1 MADLSDMESNI
12 ASKQRSTRLFVIVI
26 GIIIVGV
33 GGLFFFQT
41 RPEKPAGDD
50 TIVVSKTSPDKGKIK
65 YKRLHSQM
73 ENDVTSQAIKELSL
87 HGIAFDVER
96 SGRFFD
102 LSVDRRYYESA
113 KNLLAL
119 KGIPSRGAT
128 GFELLDEDQGF
139 GVTEY
144 DKRIRYNRA
153 LAGELSKMIA
163 QFYDVQDSQVR
174 IVFPEKA
181 SWQKKQPPVTAS
193 VLVRGVDG
201 RRVSDKTVF
210 SIMNLV
216 QNSIENLEFSNISV
230 VDTYSNVLSIGI
242 EERIKTINV
251 SQSTAPEI
259 KQTATPIVSVKP
271 KAPVETIQEK
281 QGVDSIDSEA
291 WLDARNALKI
301 SMEQDRLEKMNKMLM
316 GVLPNNT
323 YQSTLSIEFSDVI
336 DQQFNAVDIKR
347 MTISIVVD
355 SDQIPILE
363 PVLKKKIFSVVA
375 GSVAYVQGRDTIQ
388 LNLASLGLDALPEP
402 VAVPDASPDYKQGL
416 SWIQNYQWIGIGG
429 LATLLIGSVGLY
441 WRRRRAKQIATVPL
455 YPEDVSDPVASKL
468 KILARQNPESIAS
481 IITRW
486 VTDTEEAVV

>member
-1 MADLSDMESNI
+1 MADGDSGLSGNQ
-12 ASKQRSTRLFVIVI
+12 QRSTRLLAIVI
-26 GIIIVGV
+26 GVIVLGVGV
-33 GGLFFFQT
+33 LFFFQT
-41 RPEKPAGDD
+41 RPDKTMVSQPDD
-50 TIVVSKTSPDKGKIK
+50 SVVVSKTSRDKGKIK

-96 SGRFFD
+96 SGRFFN

-153 LAGELSKMIA
+153 LAGELAKMIA

-174 IVFPEKA
+174 IVVPEKA
-181 SWQKKQPPVTAS
+181 GWQKKQPPVTAS
-193 VLVRGVDG
+193 VLIRGVDG

-216 QNSIENLEFSNISV
+216 QNSIENLEFNNISV

-251 SQSTAPEI
+251 SQSTEAEI
-259 KQTATPIVSVKP
+259 KKEVLPIVSVKP
-271 KAPVETIQEK
+271 NVDVADKPVEKQESDAIGS
-281 QGVDSIDSEA
+281 QA
-291 WLDARNALKI
+291 WLDARKALKA
-301 SMEQDRLEKMNKMLM
+301 SMEYARLEKMNKMLT
-316 GVLPNNT
+316 GVLPSNT
-323 YQSTLSIEFSDVI
+323 YQSTVSVEFEKVKDK
-336 DQQFNAVDIKR
+336 QFNSVNIKR

-363 PVLKKKIFSVVA
+363 PVLKKKIFSVVSGA
-375 GSVAYVQGRDTIQ
+375 VGYVQGRDTIQ
-388 LNLASLGLDALPEP
+388 LNLASLGLSNAVLPEAIP
-402 VAVPDASPDYKQGL
+402 PKVASSSLFKSYMVWVAGALGL
-416 SWIQNYQWIGIGG
+416 LFVIGLLVYQ
-429 LATLLIGSVGLY
+429 LVKRKKRKAAVS
-441 WRRRRAKQIATVPL
+441 L
-455 YPEDVSDPVASKL
+455 YPDTDTNPAASKL
-468 KILARQNPESIAS
+468 KLLARQNPDSIAT
-481 IITRW
+481 IISQW
-486 VTDTEEAVV
+486 VSNDTETVV

>member
-12 ASKQRSTRLFVIVI
+12 ASKQRSTRLLVIVI
-26 GIIIVGV
+26 GIIVVGAGV
-33 GGLFFFQT
+33 LFFFQT

-50 TIVVSKTSPDKGKIK
+50 TVVVSKTSPDKGKIK
-65 YKRLHSQM
+65 YKRLHRQM

-96 SGRFFD
+96 AGRFFN

-174 IVFPEKA
+174 IVVPEKA

-216 QNSIENLEFSNISV
+216 QNSIENLEFGNISV

-259 KQTATPIVSVKP
+259 KQTAPPIVSVKP
-271 KAPVETIQEK
+271 KAPVEKAQEK
-281 QGVDSIDSEA
+281 QKIDPIDSEA
-291 WLDARNALKI
+291 WLDARKALKI
-301 SMEQDRLEKMNKMLM
+301 SMEQARLEKMNTMLM

-323 YQSTLSIEFSDVI
+323 YQSTLSIEFSDVK

-429 LATLLIGSVGLY
+429 LAALLIGSVGLY
-441 WRRRRAKQIATVPL
+441 WRRRRAKQIAAVPL
-455 YPEDVSDPVASKL
+455 YPDESADPVASKL
-468 KILARQNPESIAS
+468 KVLARQNPESIAS
-481 IITRW
+481 IVTRW